1 MQSFISLISN
11 YSKYCTFPMQLTT
24 GCFSL
29 QESFDATRVRVRTSV
44 AENGICQVVKYIN
57 KVMSNDSMGQNET
70 TFFPSNEALTAA
82 EKIRNDTCSW
92 VSCVC
97 MP

>member
-1 MQSFISLISN
+1 M
-11 YSKYCTFPMQLTT
+11 
-24 GCFSL
+24 
-29 QESFDATRVRVRTSV
+29 RRSV

-70 TFFPSNEALTAA
+70 TFFPSNDALTAA